1 MLYIF
6 LAGHDH
12 CVLGIKNIKVVK
24 LFILIQHGHY
34 CPFSICLD
42 PPFCPH
48 LSKESANCFLVV
60 LVSTYPYF
68 GLLDLEKMRASLGL
82 MRSLP
87 YSCLKAI
94 NPPTC
99 YLSPWYACCCI
110 LK

>member
-6 LAGHDH
+6 LAGHDC
-12 CVLGIKNIKVVK
+12 CVLGIKNIKVVQ

-68 GLLDLEKMRASLGL
+68 GLLDLEKLHASLGL
-82 MRSLP
+82 VQFPP
-87 YSCLKAI
+87 YSWLGAI
-94 NPPTC
+94 SPSTC
-99 YLSPWYACCCI
+99 
-110 LK
+110 